1 MKRNSLTTALL
12 AGLAGVAGM
21 ASTANAVN
29 INPDGIGQ
37 VLVYPYF
44 TVNKGNQTLISVV
57 NTTSAVK
64 AVKVRFLEGRN
75 SREVL
80 DFNLYLSPFDVWVG
94 AITASGT
101 TGPARLSTPDTSCT
115 VPTIPAGGVEFRN
128 FEYSDLT
135 AIGGS
140 NRRDHPSS
148 LVSVYESLDRTRE
161 GYVEMIDMGVIQTGA
176 GLTRLAEE
184 ATHVRPGTPGTT
196 VATPANCSALVQ
208 SWTPGVAG
216 GWSEFGGDRDVLL
229 PNGGL
234 YGGGSIVDV
243 ANGTMISY
251 NADAIDGFY
260 TNSNAPGALHSNPG
274 SVEPDLGDCDNN
286 NGNCNVF
293 LFENLTGRALTLR
306 FAVGGITGWD
316 AISSLYMSDAI
327 FNEYVTETGIASRS
341 EWVVN
346 FPTKEVYVQSAPA
359 FRPFSNIFPD
369 DGQACEPISISIWN
383 REEITGTPG
392 QVDFSPR
399 PPGAAGPTLC
409 FEAQVVTFN
418 QNLTNVAGNSTSPT
432 AIFGSTYARNLSTT
446 APAGVVNNPGAAPQ
460 LANGHARL
468 QFGGSPTST
477 PAIPRPSIPV
487 TSVLAGGTATVNGTL
502 FGLPVTG
509 FWAWTAVNANAQ
521 PGLLA
526 NFSGAFRHRS
536 SRVTSGI

>member
-12 AGLAGVAGM
+12 AGLAGAAGM
-21 ASTANAVN
+21 VATANAVN

-37 VLVYPYF
+37 VLIYPYY
-44 TVNKGNQTLISVV
+44 TVNKGNQTLMSVV
-57 NTTSAVK
+57 NTTNAVK

-94 AITASGT
+94 AIVADGA
-101 TGPARLSTPDTSCT
+101 TGPGRLVTTDTSCT
-115 VPTIPAGGVEFRN
+115 VPQIPAGGVQFRN

-140 NRRDHPSS
+140 NRRDHPSG

-161 GYVEMIDMGVIQTGA
+161 GYIELIDMGVIQTGA

-184 ATHVRPGTPGTT
+184 ATHVRPANVGT
-196 VATPANCSALVQ
+196 VAAVPANCNALVQ
-208 SWTPGVAG
+208 SWTPGVTG
-216 GWSEFGGDRDVLL
+216 GWNELGGDRDVLL

-234 YGGGSIVDV
+234 YGGASIVDV

-260 TNSNAPGALHSNPG
+260 TNASAPGALHTNPG
-274 SVEPDLGDCDNN
+274 FVEPDLGDCDN
-286 NGNCNVF
+286 GSGFCNVY
-293 LFENLTGRALTLR
+293 LFENLTGRALQLR
-306 FAVGGITGWD
+306 FAIGGITGWD
-316 AISSLYMSDAI
+316 AVSALYMSDAI

-346 FPTKEVYVQSAPA
+346 FPTKEVYVNVPNPA
-359 FRPFSNIFPD
+359 IRPFSNIFPD
-369 DGQACEPISISIWN
+369 DGQACEPIAITIWN
-383 REEITGTPG
+383 REEITGVPG
-392 QVDFSPR
+392 TVDFSPR

-418 QNLTNVAGNSTSPT
+418 QTLSNQPANSTSPSGV
-432 AIFGSTYARNLSTT
+432 FGSTYARNLSTT
-446 APAGVVNNPGAAPQ
+446 APANLVNNPGAAPQ
-460 LANGHARL
+460 LANGHTRI
-468 QFGGSPTST
+468 QFSGPSGG
-477 PAIPRPSIPV
+477 PRPQIPV
-487 TSVLAGGTATVNGTL
+487 TSVLPGGQTVNGQL